1 MSIDDSR
8 DRGTHPAQIGHL
20 VMGLAFLGLVGIW
33 AVIQSG
39 NVATD
44 DVRWLLPLPW
54 VFAGAAGL
62 VAAVV
67 SSRRSRPRPAPVETA
82 YSETA
87 YSVPAYDVAESHRD
101 TPDDLDTEEQR

>member
-1 MSIDDSR
+1 MSTDDGR
-8 DRGTHPAQIGHL
+8 ERGTHPAQIGHL

-67 SSRRSRPRPAPVETA
+67 SSRRSRPRQLPAETA
-82 YSETA
+82 YSA
-87 YSVPAYDVAESHRD
+87 PAYVAD
-101 TPDDLDTEEQR
+101 QAATDIDIQDPTPDSEEER